1 MSVHLMNNRCLHH
14 LQLDSWKRL
23 MRTSHLKLP
32 PTIENATMRVSFVQ
46 IILYLVRRLS
56 YFNVLKVLIHIV
68 TVPYVYVRIGI
79 YINLLYSVHG
89 IRYFFVLN
97 FLNNLLLDEVLFSYS
112 ISIFVWELLL
122 FFFLFIIMQGSQ
134 QIFYRQRRTIFK

>member
-1 MSVHLMNNRCLHH
+1 
-14 LQLDSWKRL
+14 

-56 YFNVLKVLIHIV
+56 YFNVLKVLIVIV

-79 YINLLYSVHG
+79 YINLLYSV
-89 IRYFFVLN
+89 L
-97 FLNNLLLDEVLFSYS
+97 FLY
-112 ISIFVWELLL
+112 
-122 FFFLFIIMQGSQ
+122 
-134 QIFYRQRRTIFK
+134 